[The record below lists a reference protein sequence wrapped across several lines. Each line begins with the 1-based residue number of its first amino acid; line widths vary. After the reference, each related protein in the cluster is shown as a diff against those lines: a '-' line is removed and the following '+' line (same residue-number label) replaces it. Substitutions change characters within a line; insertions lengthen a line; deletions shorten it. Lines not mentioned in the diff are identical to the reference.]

1 MAVVKKRF
9 TIGKILIA
17 FILVFIALTIIVP
30 LVNLL
35 ARSLSD
41 PAEAYLVTGTD
52 LLPRGFSL
60 FHYKVVFNN
69 PLIGISFRN
78 SLFITITGTVLSL
91 LLTSTAAYVLTRKNL
106 VGKKPLMYFLI
117 FMMIMVPGMVQ
128 EYFLMKDLHLL
139 DNLMSMVFYK
149 AVSVYYLVIF
159 MRFFEDVPVSIVES
173 SMLDGAGHWT
183 IFCRIYM
190 PLMKVPTVTIGMFYF
205 VTKWNEF
212 FYSSIFLSSEKNTV
226 LQVLLRKFVVENDQ
240 VNMYGLANIN
250 ANNIIAQLD
259 MEAMKATTIWVAL
272 IPILIIYPIVLKYH
286 TSGVLSGGVKE

>member
-1 MAVVKKRF
+1 
-9 TIGKILIA
+9 
-17 FILVFIALTIIVP
+17 
-30 LVNLL
+30 
-35 ARSLSD
+35 
-41 PAEAYLVTGTD
+41 
-52 LLPRGFSL
+52 
-60 FHYKVVFNN
+60 
-69 PLIGISFRN
+69 
-78 SLFITITGTVLSL
+78 
-91 LLTSTAAYVLTRKNL
+91 
-106 VGKKPLMYFLI
+106 MYFLI